1 MAFRHPFFEFDPFE
15 EILFNAFKA
24 EPEHR
29 AVTGKTDSTIFPRY
43 RAVSDHN
50 AMVLEVELPG
60 VDKNTLQ
67 LDVNRKHIT
76 LAAKRPILTSSF
88 GKQAVKDTS
97 SSISPDG
104 GAQAQKINAAENTT
118 NGADA
123 SAETAVAEVKT
134 DDNSLKYAAKFRLGY
149 DVDVDEVKAEFD
161 AGILRIRVPRHETSA
176 QSRRVQISG
185 MND

>member
-29 AVTGKTDSTIFPRY
+29 AVTGKSDSTIFPRY

-76 LAAKRPILTSSF
+76 VAAKRPVLTSF
-88 GKQAVKDTS
+88 GKSIKD
-97 SSISPDG
+97 SP
-104 GAQAQKINAAENTT
+104 ATRPA
-118 NGADA
+118 GADA
-123 SAETAVAEVKT
+123 QGHKNSTQEGTNNTDMSAEKAVAEVQT

-149 DVDVDEVKAEFD
+149 DVNVDEVQAAFD
-161 AGILRIRVPRHETSA
+161 AGVLRIRVPRHESSA
-176 QSRRVQISG
+176 ESRRVQISF
-185 MND
+185 